1 MQIRSKLPD
10 VGTTVFSVIGDL
22 AERHQAVNLA
32 QGAPNFPCAP
42 ELIDHAI
49 DAMSE
54 GHNQYAPMIGIAP
67 LRNKI
72 AEKIQLLYGHS
83 YDEVTEVTVM
93 GSASEALY
101 CAITALVHAGD
112 EVIYF
117 EPCFDSY
124 APILQLQSAVA
135 VPIKLQPPAYGI
147 DWDAVRDAINERT
160 RMIIINSPH
169 NPTGAILSDADI
181 AALQDIVAGTDII
194 ILSDEVYEHV
204 VFDQDIHRSMSR
216 YAGLRERS
224 IVVTSFGKTFHVTGW
239 RVGYCVAPAAITAEI
254 RKIHQFLMYAA
265 DTPMQYALA
274 AMMETPNHYLNLSTI
289 YQEKR
294 DLLAN
299 ALKDSRFEIQPSK
312 GGFFMLARFQKISY
326 LSDVQFVRKLIEEYG
341 VATIPVSAFYSD
353 ATDLGVIRLSFSKDD
368 ATLEEGARRLCK
380 L

>member
-181 AALQDIVAGTDII
+181 AALQDIVAETDII

>member
-54 GHNQYAPMIGIAP
+54 GHNQYAPMIGIES

-93 GSASEALY
+93 ASASEALY
-101 CAITALVHAGD
+101 CAITALINPGD

-124 APILQLQSAVA
+124 APILQLQSAVPVA
-135 VPIKLQPPAYGI
+135 IKLQPPAYGI
-147 DWDAVRDAINERT
+147 DWDAVRDAVNDRT

-181 AALQDIVAGTDII
+181 AALQEIVADTDII

-204 VFDQDIHRSMSR
+204 VFDQDMHRSMSR
-216 YAGLRERS
+216 YADLRERS

-239 RVGYCVAPAAITAEI
+239 RVGYCVAPAEITAEI
-254 RKIHQFLMYAA
+254 RKIHQFIMYAA

-294 DLLAN
+294 DLLAH

-312 GGFFMLARFQKISY
+312 GSFFMLARFHQFSY
-326 LSDVQFVRKLIEEYG
+326 LSDVQLVRKLIEEYG

>member
-1 MQIRSKLPD
+1 MQIRSKLPA

-22 AERHQAVNLA
+22 AERHQAINLA

-54 GHNQYAPMIGIAP
+54 GHNQYSPMIGIEP

-83 YDEVTEVTVM
+83 YDELNEVTVM

-101 CAITALVHAGD
+101 CAIAALIHPGD

-124 APILQLQSAVA
+124 APIVTLQGA
-135 VPIKLQPPAYGI
+135 VPVGIKLLPPTYGI
-147 DWDAVRDAINERT
+147 DWDAVRDAVNERT

-169 NPTGAILSDADI
+169 NPSGAVLSDADI
-181 AALQDIVAGTDII
+181 AALQDIVADTNII

-216 YAGLRERS
+216 YDGLRERAV
-224 IVVTSFGKTFHVTGW
+224 VVTSFGKTFHVTGW
-239 RVGYCVAPAAITAEI
+239 RIGYCVAPAAITAEI
-254 RKIHQFLMYAA
+254 RKIHQFLMYCA

-294 DLLAN
+294 DLLAH
-299 ALKDSRFEIQPSK
+299 ALKGSKFELLPSK
-312 GGFFMLARFQKISY
+312 GGFFMLARFQHFSY
-326 LSDVQFVRKLIEEYG
+326 LSDVQLVRKLIEEFG

-353 ATDLGVIRLSFSKDD
+353 GTDLGVIRLSFSKDD

>member
-1 MQIRSKLPD
+1 MQIRSKLPA

-22 AERHQAVNLA
+22 AERHQAINLS

-83 YDEVTEVTVM
+83 YDEVDEVTVM

-101 CAITALVHAGD
+101 CAIAALIHPGD

-124 APILQLQSAVA
+124 APLLQLQSAKPVA
-135 VPIKLQPPAYGI
+135 IKLQAPAYAI
-147 DWDAVRDAINERT
+147 DWDAVRDAVNDRT

-181 AALQDIVAGTDII
+181 VALQQIVADTDIV
-194 ILSDEVYEHV
+194 ILSDEVYEHM

-216 YAGLRERS
+216 YEGLRERAV
-224 IVVTSFGKTFHVTGW
+224 VVTSFGKTFHVTGW
-239 RVGYCVAPAAITAEI
+239 RVGSCVAPAAITAEI
-254 RKIHQFLMYAA
+254 RKIHQFLMYSA

-274 AMMETPNHYLNLSTI
+274 AMMETPNHYLNLPTI

-294 DLLAN
+294 DLLAH
-299 ALKDSRFEIQPSK
+299 ALRNSKFDILPSR
-312 GGFFMLARFQKISY
+312 GGFFMLASFRQFSY
-326 LSDVQFVRKLIEEYG
+326 LSDVQMVRKLIEEFG

-353 ATDLGVIRLSFSKDD
+353 QTDLGVIRLSFAKDD

>member
-1 MQIRSKLPD
+1 MQIRSKLPQ
-10 VGTTVFSVIGDL
+10 VGTTVFSVIGEL
-22 AERHQAVNLA
+22 AERHQAVNLS
-32 QGAPNFPCAP
+32 QGAPNFPCPP

-49 DAMSE
+49 EAMSA
-54 GHNQYAPMIGIAP
+54 GHNQYAPMIGIEP

-72 AEKIQLLYGHS
+72 AEKIQLLYGHA
-83 YDEVTEVTVM
+83 YDEVDEITVM

-117 EPCFDSY
+117 EPSFDSY
-124 APILQLQSAVA
+124 GPIIQLQSAVPVA
-135 VPIKLQPPAYGI
+135 LKLAAPHYHI
-147 DWDAVRDAINERT
+147 DWDAVRDAITPRT

-169 NPTGAILSDADI
+169 NPTGTILADSDI
-181 AALQDIVAGTDII
+181 AALQALVADTDIV

-216 YAGLRERS
+216 YEGLRERA

-239 RVGYCVAPAAITAEI
+239 RVGYCAAPAELTAEI

-294 DLLAN
+294 DLLVQGLKN
-299 ALKDSRFEIQPSK
+299 AKFELLPSRGS
-312 GGFFMLARFQKISY
+312 FFMLARFKHFSY
-326 LSDVQFVRKLIEEYG
+326 LSDVQLVSKLIKEYG

-353 ATDLGVIRLSFSKDD
+353 GTDLGVIRLSFSKDD
-368 ATLEEGARRLCK
+368 DTLEEGARRLCK
-380 L
+380 I

>member
-22 AERHQAVNLA
+22 AERYQAVNLA

-83 YDEVTEVTVM
+83 YDEVTEVTVV